1 MRTKIFQKLGNWASL
16 ILLLGIFSCNDMGY
30 DIINNA
36 IYISE
41 ANDNI
46 LQKVM
51 VDEKGSKAAVSVR
64 TNQKASQD
72 IVVHIEE
79 DAAFLEE
86 YNNKMGTSYVL
97 LPSQYY
103 ELTDSEVTIASGT
116 ASANSI
122 GVQIKPLPDEITSSG
137 KKYAIPV
144 SIKP

>member
-51 VDEKGSKAAVSVR
+51 VDEKGGKAAVSVR

-86 YNNKMGTSYVL
+86 
-97 LPSQYY
+97 
-103 ELTDSEVTIASGT
+103 
-116 ASANSI
+116 
-122 GVQIKPLPDEITSSG
+122 
-137 KKYAIPV
+137 
-144 SIKP
+144 